1 MKSGSTRFNDL
12 TEHKISGVT
21 VHEGRSFSFKSDL
34 VRLPDGREAKKD
46 YVFYPEAVGI
56 VPFINKSDIILVRQ
70 FRYPVGRVIYEIPAG
85 KLDSPSEDLK
95 SAAERELLEEAGYRA
110 GKLELFCSYFPCAGY
125 STERLHLFRARD
137 LAAGSTDPDDDEF
150 IACEKVPFEKA
161 VAMIDEGKIEDSKTI
176 IALLYLK
183 VHGLKF

>member
-1 MKSGSTRFNDL
+1 MKSGRTHFSDL
-12 TEHKISGVT
+12 KEHTINSSIIHTGK
-21 VHEGRSFSFKSDL
+21 SFSFKSDL

-56 VPFINKSDIILVRQ
+56 VPFIDKTDIILVRQ
-70 FRYPVGRVIYEIPAG
+70 FRYPIGRVIYEIPAG

-95 SAAERELLEEAGYRA
+95 SAAERELLEESGYKA
-110 GKLELFCSYFPCAGY
+110 QKLELFCSYFPCPGY
-125 STERLHLFRARD
+125 STERLHLFKASD

-150 IACEKVPFEKA
+150 IACERVPFEKA
-161 VAMIDEGKIEDSKTI
+161 LSMIDEGKIEDSKTI

-183 VHGLKF
+183 VHGLR